1 MERAARA
8 LSSPAGPA
16 NPARGLD
23 PEAISPAR
31 YGPLAEGSLDA
42 LVTVLDEVRL
52 GRSLSRSELVARTG
66 LGRAIVAQRIGELIE
81 RGLVEERELG
91 PSTGGRPPRRLAFR
105 ADAGHVLA
113 ADLGATSIDV
123 AVMTLDG
130 RILGHHAEPARID
143 AGPEPCLDR
152 VEELFER
159 LLRTTEA
166 VPGHLW
172 GIGIGVPGPV
182 EFKSGRPFTP
192 PIMHGWDGYPIRE
205 RFANRYHAPVW
216 VDNDVNLLALG
227 EWRAGIA
234 IGHDNVVVV
243 KIGTGIGAGIVSD
256 GRLHRGAQGS
266 AGDIGHIQVV
276 DDPSVVCRCGNI
288 GCLEAMAGGG
298 ALGRLGEAVARDGG
312 SPKLRAALDERGT
325 ITGEDVAR
333 AASFGD
339 PVAVAML
346 QEAGRQIGS
355 VLASLVNF
363 FNPSLIVIGGGLAK
377 SPDQLL
383 ATIRETIYR
392 RSLPL
397 ATRDLLIQRSSL
409 GGLAGVIGA
418 SAMVV
423 DQLFGP
429 EAIGRWIEA
438 GEPSAALDPAM
449 TGVG

>member
-1 MERAARA
+1 VTQHIAPTR
-8 LSSPAGPA
+8 
-16 NPARGLD
+16 PARFD
-23 PEAISPAR
+23 PIPA
-31 YGPLAEGSLDA
+31 ESLDA
-42 LVTVLDEVRL
+42 LFVVLDEVRL
-52 GRSLSRSELVARTG
+52 GRSPSRSELVARTG
-66 LGRAIVAQRIGELIE
+66 LGRATVAQRIGELIE
-81 RGLVEERELG
+81 RGLVDEGDVG
-91 PSTGGRPPRRLAFR
+91 PSTGGRPPRQLRFR
-105 ADAGHVLA
+105 GDAGHLLV

-159 LLRTTEA
+159 LLRTTDA
-166 VPGHLW
+166 VPGNLW

-205 RFANRYHAPVW
+205 RFTDRYHAPVW

-227 EWRAGIA
+227 EWRSGIA

-276 DDPSVVCRCGNI
+276 DDPAVVCRCGNI
-288 GCLEAMAGGG
+288 GCLEALAGGR
-298 ALGRLGEAVARDGG
+298 ALGHLGEFAAKDDR
-312 SPKLRAALDERGT
+312 SPRLRAALDERGT
-325 ITGEDVAR
+325 VTGEDVAR
-333 AASFGD
+333 AAAFGD

-346 QEAGRQIGS
+346 QGAGRQIGS
-355 VLASLVNF
+355 VLASIVNF
-363 FNPSLIVIGGGLAK
+363 FNPSLIVIGGGMAN

-383 ATIRETIYR
+383 AAIRETIYR

-423 DQLFGP
+423 DQLFSRDT
-429 EAIGRWIEA
+429 ISRWIDA
-438 GEPSAALDPAM
+438 GEPSGARALAQA
-449 TGVG
+449 TIG